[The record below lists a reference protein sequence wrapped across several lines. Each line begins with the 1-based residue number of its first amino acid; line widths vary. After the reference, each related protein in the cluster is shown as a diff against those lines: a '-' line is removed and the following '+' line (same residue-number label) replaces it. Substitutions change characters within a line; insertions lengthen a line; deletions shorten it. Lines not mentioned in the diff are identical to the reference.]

1 MKKIDLSSLIPRLFS
16 SEPCGNET
24 TYLLYS
30 VIALSK
36 VACTYLP
43 FTFSRESVLSNELR
57 EVRAEH
63 VLLQEDYTSAIHCRD
78 QALSEKA
85 DLQSKCQSQRSII
98 DTLNDQLERLV
109 HGS

>member
-1 MKKIDLSSLIPRLFS
+1 MGLY
-16 SEPCGNET
+16 C
-24 TYLLYS
+24 LLLQ
-30 VIALSK
+30 I
-36 VACTYLP
+36 ACTCLP

-63 VLLQEDYTSAIHCRD
+63 VLLQEDYASAIHCRD

-109 HGS
+109 QECDSAVDSLNYKANSQGGCSR